1 MRKVMEW
8 LGVGHVFK
16 GAAYVAVSAICL
28 GVVGGAVIR
37 AADTPAPVVA
47 RATTPMVAL
56 ATTPGRNLPWMPP
69 APTMKPT
76 ELVQPTYK
84 LTAEEEDAPGL
95 PEFKRPQATIDTA
108 ALDKQRKCLAIGIYY
123 EARGETL
130 KGQLAVAEVI
140 LNRVKSKLYPNNVC
154 DVVYQ
159 GSNLTTGCQFSF
171 TCDGVAEKPHD
182 KRAWRQARSVAEQAL
197 LGRVRDNV
205 VGSALFYHADYV
217 RPRWAN
223 KMIEVT
229 KVGRH
234 IFYRLKDNSDTGAA
248 ARAAA
253 AETELASSGS

>member
-16 GAAYVAVSAICL
+16 GAAYAAVSLMCL
-28 GVVGGAVIR
+28 GVVGGALFR
-37 AADTPAPVVA
+37 AADTPVPAVA
-47 RATTPMVAL
+47 RATVPMVAM
-56 ATTPGRNLPWMPP
+56 ATTPGRKLPWMPP
-69 APTMKPT
+69 KPTMKPT

-84 LTAEEEDAPGL
+84 LAAEEKNQPGL
-95 PEFKRPQATIDTA
+95 PEFREPLNASVDAA
-108 ALDKQRKCLAIGIYY
+108 ALDKQRKCLAVGIYY

-140 LNRVKSKLYPNNVC
+140 LNRVKSSLYPNNVC

-171 TCDGVAEKPHD
+171 TCDGVSEHPHD
-182 KRAWRQARSVAEQAL
+182 RRAFREARSVAEQAL

-205 VGSALFYHADYV
+205 VGKALFYHADYV
-217 RPRWAN
+217 RPRWAS
-223 KMIEVT
+223 KMVEVA

-234 IFYRLKDNSDTGAA
+234 IFYRLKDNADTS
-248 ARAAA
+248 
-253 AETELASSGS
+253 TIKPTKIASSGS